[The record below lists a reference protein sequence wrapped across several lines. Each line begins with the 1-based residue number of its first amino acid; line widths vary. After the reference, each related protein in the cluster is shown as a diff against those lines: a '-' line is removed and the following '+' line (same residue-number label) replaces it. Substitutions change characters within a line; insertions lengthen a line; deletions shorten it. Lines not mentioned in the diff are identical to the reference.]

1 MCGLTACSMLF
12 TMPALAW
19 AADEPQNTNIDNGLI
34 AYYDFENVNEKKVPN
49 VQGEEKYAGTLSG
62 DNVSVEDGTLFGKSL
77 KFTEGTQGVMTIPQ
91 IMNTGEKSYSVS
103 MWFKYDTTTDRGG
116 KKTVLLQQNGAGR
129 TFLQFTSDN
138 KYATY
143 VNQTD
148 VFSDKTFDA
157 KQWQHVTI
165 TYDTDT
171 KKVTFY
177 VNGESDGEKAAGNA
191 ETNALTDLLIG
202 RHKNAGND
210 PLSMRGLVDEIR
222 VYDKVLTAEEAKA
235 VYESKAGAMLFPQL
249 QETLKE
255 AKALDESGSLGAE
268 VEEAKVLKEAITEA
282 EKLTSQSPLSEI
294 SEMIE
299 TLEEAMKNYRAEVGV
314 VLTVSPTKEERSID
328 RGTIGINHRYAFNG
342 YGSFDSTTMKMKD
355 EFTELY
361 KDAGFGSIRYPGG
374 TISNLF
380 RWKDTIGD
388 KEDRVNQIHGFYNNP
403 NQGGIAPNFGLTEV
417 ADFAYRD
424 DVQSEI
430 VYVYGF
436 GRGSA
441 QDAADL
447 VEYLNAPAGSNPN
460 DGVAWADIRKANGHE
475 EPYNVRY
482 FEIGNENNQGGDD
495 GTASQ
500 QYWMSKVEGGAEKAY
515 VEGGVASF
523 TKQYAVK
530 KDDWNKAASV
540 SDGTANQVR
549 YMRYANPNPM
559 TGKDGK
565 TLVENFE
572 AVQKGSVE
580 VWVGTDGEGNN
591 HKWEVV
597 ESLDNAGANDQKVT
611 IDYRDGSIHFGD
623 GTHGKIPAK
632 GQQIYVTYKVK
643 RDGFVAVSKAMKDMT
658 AEINEINAKS
668 GSAEKASCYVYSS
681 WETKGFIDK
690 MAAGNWNNY
699 YDGLTIHP
707 YCGDPGADQDKG
719 AFYDSAMRLAE
730 NVGIQKVKNYVNMLP
745 QGKVPVIS
753 EYGIFRSTS
762 PLLRSQTHAVYIAK
776 VLMEYVRLGS
786 PYIQKHC
793 LVDWYSSGADSLG
806 PTQQAVIQAVPQTG
820 ANQGTGEGNFRF
832 FSTPSAKVFE
842 LFSNSFAKGTKVVG
856 TEFEHVETL
865 ANGTKAYSAIASKGD
880 DGTLYVTVVNT
891 DRENDKK
898 LRVKVEGVDLTGKT
912 VEVQTLAGESFVD
925 ENSLAEPDKVTI
937 ENSTVTAEGTDLE
950 LTAKAHSVM
959 SITVKEKVDPPAPE
973 TYTVTAKANNT
984 DMGTVTIDPVKDKY
998 NAGEKVTA
1006 TATAK
1011 EGYEFVNW
1019 TVDGQEVSTKTT
1031 YELTVEKNTEL
1042 TANFKAKAPV
1052 EEKFTVTARV
1062 NDSKMGEA
1070 KIDPDKAE
1078 YVKGE
1083 KVKAIATAKEG
1094 YEFVNWTVDG
1104 EAVSTEA
1111 TYEFTVDKNVELTAN
1126 FKETEKPVE
1135 KFTVTA
1141 KVNDS
1146 KMGTVKLDPD
1156 KAEYAKG
1163 EKVTATATAKEGYEF
1178 VNWTVAGKAVSTEA
1192 TYEFT
1197 VDKNVEL
1204 TANFKETEKPVEK
1217 FTVTAKVN
1225 DSKMGTVKLDPDKAE
1240 YAKGEKVT
1248 ATATAKEGYEFVN
1261 WTVEGKAVS
1270 TETTYEFL
1278 VDKNVELTA
1287 NFKKTEK
1294 PVEKVTI
1301 TVKANDS
1308 KMGTVKLDPAKE
1320 SYENGEIVTAI
1331 ATAKEGYKF
1340 VNWTVAGKVVSD
1352 KAEYKFKVDRAA
1364 ELQANFVKV
1373 SEDPKPE
1380 NPKDEDKAVQTGDN
1394 GVSPI
1399 IPLAGLMLAAGA
1411 AVVALRKKED

>member
-49 VQGEEKYAGTLSG
+49 VKDQSKYEGELKGS
-62 DNVSVEDGTLFGKSL
+62 NVSIASDTIFGKSL
-77 KFTEGTQGVMTIPQ
+77 KFTEGTEGTMEIPQ
-91 IMNTGEKSYSVS
+91 IMNTSQNSYSIS
-103 MWFKYDTTTDRGG
+103 LWFKYDTNTNREG
-116 KKTVLLQQNGAGR
+116 KNTVLLQQSGQGR
-129 TFLQFTSDN
+129 TFLQFTKDN

-143 VNQTD
+143 VNATN
-148 VFSDKTFDA
+148 VYSDKTVDLS
-157 KQWQHVTI
+157 QWQHVMA
-165 TYDTDT
+165 TYNKDT
-171 KKVTFY
+171 KKIAFY
-177 VNGESDGEKAAGNA
+177 INGEKDSEKDAGNQVVN
-191 ETNALTDLLIG
+191 ELTNLLIG

-255 AKALDESGSLGAE
+255 AKELDALGSLDTEA
-268 VEEAKVLKEAITEA
+268 EEAKVLKEAIAEA
-282 EKLTSQSPLSEI
+282 EKLTAESQLSEI
-294 SEMIE
+294 SETIKE
-299 TLEEAMKNYRAEVGV
+299 LEEAMKNYRAAIGV
-314 VLTVSPTKEERSID
+314 VLTVSPTKEERSIEKS
-328 RGTIGINHRYAFNG
+328 TIGINHRYAFNG
-342 YGSFDSTTMKMKD
+342 YGSFDSTKMEMKE
-355 EFTELY
+355 EFTDLY
-361 KDAGFGSIRYPGG
+361 KEAGFGSIRYPGG

-380 RWKDTIGD
+380 RWKESIGP
-388 KEDRVNQIHGFYNNP
+388 KEERVNQIHGFYNNP
-403 NQGGIAPNFGLTEV
+403 GQGGIAPNFGLTEV

-424 DVQSEI
+424 DIQSEI

-447 VEYLNAPAGSNPN
+447 VEYLNAPAGSNPGG
-460 DGVAWADIRKANGHE
+460 GVAWADIRKENGHA

-482 FEIGNENNQGGDD
+482 FEIGNENNQPGTD
-495 GTASQ
+495 GTTSQ
-500 QYWMSKVEGGAEKAY
+500 QYWMIGTQDAEKAY

-690 MAAGNWNNY
+690 MAAGNWNDY

-973 TYTVTAKANNT
+973 TYTVTAK
-984 DMGTVTIDPVKDKY
+984 
-998 NAGEKVTA
+998 
-1006 TATAK
+1006 

-1052 EEKFTVTARV
+1052 E
-1062 NDSKMGEA
+1062 
-1070 KIDPDKAE
+1070 
-1078 YVKGE
+1078 
-1083 KVKAIATAKEG
+1083 
-1094 YEFVNWTVDG
+1094 
-1104 EAVSTEA
+1104 
-1111 TYEFTVDKNVELTAN
+1111 
-1126 FKETEKPVE
+1126 
-1135 KFTVTA
+1135 
-1141 KVNDS
+1141 
-1146 KMGTVKLDPD
+1146 
-1156 KAEYAKG
+1156 
-1163 EKVTATATAKEGYEF
+1163 
-1178 VNWTVAGKAVSTEA
+1178 
-1192 TYEFT
+1192 
-1197 VDKNVEL
+1197 
-1204 TANFKETEKPVEK
+1204 EK

>member
-1 MCGLTACSMLF
+1 
-12 TMPALAW
+12 MPALAW

-49 VQGEEKYAGTLSG
+49 VKDQSKYEGELKGS
-62 DNVSVEDGTLFGKSL
+62 NVSIASDTIFGKSL
-77 KFTEGTQGVMTIPQ
+77 KFTEGTEGTMEIPQ
-91 IMNTGEKSYSVS
+91 IMNTSQNSYSIS
-103 MWFKYDTTTDRGG
+103 LWFKYDTNTNREG
-116 KKTVLLQQNGAGR
+116 KNTVLLQQSGQGR
-129 TFLQFTSDN
+129 TFLQFTKDN

-143 VNQTD
+143 VNATN
-148 VFSDKTFDA
+148 VYSDKTVDLS
-157 KQWQHVTI
+157 QWQHVMA
-165 TYDTDT
+165 TYNKDT
-171 KKVTFY
+171 KKIAFY
-177 VNGESDGEKAAGNA
+177 INGEKDSEKDAGNQVVN
-191 ETNALTDLLIG
+191 ELTNLLIG

-388 KEDRVNQIHGFYNNP
+388 KEDRVNQIHGFYNNRG
-403 NQGGIAPNFGLTEV
+403 QGGIAPNFGLTEV

-447 VEYLNAPAGSNPN
+447 VEYLNAPAGSNPGG
-460 DGVAWADIRKANGHE
+460 GVAWADIRKANGHE

-530 KDDWNKAASV
+530 KDDWNKTASV

-591 HKWEVV
+591 HKWEIVD
-597 ESLDNAGANDQKVT
+597 SLENAGANDKKVT

-623 GTHGKIPAK
+623 GTHGKIPDK
-632 GQQIYVTYKVK
+632 GQQIYVTYKVD
-643 RDGFVAVSKAMKDMT
+643 RDGFVDVSKAMKDMT

-690 MAAGNWNNY
+690 MAAGNWNDY

-898 LRVKVEGVDLTGKT
+898 LRVKVDGVDLTGKT

-1052 EEKFTVTARV
+1052 E
-1062 NDSKMGEA
+1062 
-1070 KIDPDKAE
+1070 
-1078 YVKGE
+1078 
-1083 KVKAIATAKEG
+1083 
-1094 YEFVNWTVDG
+1094 
-1104 EAVSTEA
+1104 
-1111 TYEFTVDKNVELTAN
+1111 
-1126 FKETEKPVE
+1126 
-1135 KFTVTA
+1135 
-1141 KVNDS
+1141 
-1146 KMGTVKLDPD
+1146 
-1156 KAEYAKG
+1156 
-1163 EKVTATATAKEGYEF
+1163 
-1178 VNWTVAGKAVSTEA
+1178 
-1192 TYEFT
+1192 
-1197 VDKNVEL
+1197 
-1204 TANFKETEKPVEK
+1204 EK

>member
-447 VEYLNAPAGSNPN
+447 VEYLNAPAGSNPGG
-460 DGVAWADIRKANGHE
+460 GVAWADIRKENGHA

-482 FEIGNENNQGGDD
+482 FEIGNENNQPGTD
-495 GTASQ
+495 GTTSQ
-500 QYWMSKVEGGAEKAY
+500 QYWMIGTQDAEKAY

-898 LRVKVEGVDLTGKT
+898 LRVKVDGVDLTGKT

-973 TYTVTAKANNT
+973 TYTVTAK
-984 DMGTVTIDPVKDKY
+984 
-998 NAGEKVTA
+998 
-1006 TATAK
+1006 
-1011 EGYEFVNW
+1011 
-1019 TVDGQEVSTKTT
+1019 
-1031 YELTVEKNTEL
+1031 
-1042 TANFKAKAPV
+1042 
-1052 EEKFTVTARV
+1052 
-1062 NDSKMGEA
+1062 
-1070 KIDPDKAE
+1070 
-1078 YVKGE
+1078 
-1083 KVKAIATAKEG
+1083 
-1094 YEFVNWTVDG
+1094 
-1104 EAVSTEA
+1104 
-1111 TYEFTVDKNVELTAN
+1111 
-1126 FKETEKPVE
+1126 
-1135 KFTVTA
+1135 
-1141 KVNDS
+1141 
-1146 KMGTVKLDPD
+1146 
-1156 KAEYAKG
+1156 
-1163 EKVTATATAKEGYEF
+1163 
-1178 VNWTVAGKAVSTEA
+1178 
-1192 TYEFT
+1192 
-1197 VDKNVEL
+1197 
-1204 TANFKETEKPVEK
+1204 
-1217 FTVTAKVN
+1217 VN

-1270 TETTYEFL
+1270 TEATYEFL

>member
-1 MCGLTACSMLF
+1 VDKSKTCFF
-12 TMPALAW
+12 TGHRKIAQSKIEIVKAQLADNIEKMITEYGVNTFIDGGALGFDTI
-19 AADEPQNTNIDNGLI
+19 AAETVI
-34 AYYDFENVNEKKVPN
+34 EMR
-49 VQGEEKYAGTLSG
+49 EKYQNIKL
-62 DNVSVEDGTLFGKSL
+62 
-77 KFTEGTQGVMTIPQ
+77 VMYLPCYGQ
-91 IMNTGEKSYSVS
+91 SK
-103 MWFKYDTTTDRGG
+103 MWKESEQFRYRM
-116 KKTVLLQQNGAGR
+116 VL
-129 TFLQFTSDN
+129 
-138 KYATY
+138 
-143 VNQTD
+143 
-148 VFSDKTFDA
+148 
-157 KQWQHVTI
+157 
-165 TYDTDT
+165 
-171 KKVTFY
+171 
-177 VNGESDGEKAAGNA
+177 
-191 ETNALTDLLIG
+191 
-202 RHKNAGND
+202 
-210 PLSMRGLVDEIR
+210 
-222 VYDKVLTAEEAKA
+222 
-235 VYESKAGAMLFPQL
+235 SKAD
-249 QETLKE
+249 KIIY
-255 AKALDESGSLGAE
+255 
-268 VEEAKVLKEAITEA
+268 ITESVYTDDCM
-282 EKLTSQSPLSEI
+282 KLRNLK
-294 SEMIE
+294 MI
-299 TLEEAMKNYRAEVGV
+299 KD
-314 VLTVSPTKEERSID
+314 SSFCI
-328 RGTIGINHRYAFNG
+328 AFCL
-342 YGSFDSTTMKMKD
+342 M
-355 EFTELY
+355 
-361 KDAGFGSIRYPGG
+361 
-374 TISNLF
+374 
-380 RWKDTIGD
+380 
-388 KEDRVNQIHGFYNNP
+388 Q
-403 NQGGIAPNFGLTEV
+403 
-417 ADFAYRD
+417 
-424 DVQSEI
+424 
-430 VYVYGF
+430 
-436 GRGSA
+436 
-441 QDAADL
+441 
-447 VEYLNAPAGSNPN
+447 
-460 DGVAWADIRKANGHE
+460 
-475 EPYNVRY
+475 
-482 FEIGNENNQGGDD
+482 
-495 GTASQ
+495 
-500 QYWMSKVEGGAEKAY
+500 
-515 VEGGVASF
+515 
-523 TKQYAVK
+523 
-530 KDDWNKAASV
+530 
-540 SDGTANQVR
+540 
-549 YMRYANPNPM
+549 
-559 TGKDGK
+559 
-565 TLVENFE
+565 
-572 AVQKGSVE
+572 
-580 VWVGTDGEGNN
+580 
-591 HKWEVV
+591 
-597 ESLDNAGANDQKVT
+597 
-611 IDYRDGSIHFGD
+611 
-623 GTHGKIPAK
+623 
-632 GQQIYVTYKVK
+632 
-643 RDGFVAVSKAMKDMT
+643 
-658 AEINEINAKS
+658 KS
-668 GSAEKASCYVYSS
+668 G
-681 WETKGFIDK
+681 TGFTLR
-690 MAAGNWNNY
+690 N
-699 YDGLTIHP
+699 
-707 YCGDPGADQDKG
+707 
-719 AFYDSAMRLAE
+719 AE

-898 LRVKVEGVDLTGKT
+898 LRVKVDGVDLTGKT

-1006 TATAK
+1006 T
-1011 EGYEFVNW
+1011 
-1019 TVDGQEVSTKTT
+1019 
-1031 YELTVEKNTEL
+1031 
-1042 TANFKAKAPV
+1042 
-1052 EEKFTVTARV
+1052 
-1062 NDSKMGEA
+1062 
-1070 KIDPDKAE
+1070 
-1078 YVKGE
+1078 
-1083 KVKAIATAKEG
+1083 ATAKEG

-1204 TANFKETEKPVEK
+1204 TANFKE
-1217 FTVTAKVN
+1217 
-1225 DSKMGTVKLDPDKAE
+1225 
-1240 YAKGEKVT
+1240 
-1248 ATATAKEGYEFVN
+1248 
-1261 WTVEGKAVS
+1261 
-1270 TETTYEFL
+1270 
-1278 VDKNVELTA
+1278 
-1287 NFKKTEK
+1287 TEK

>member
-447 VEYLNAPAGSNPN
+447 VEYLNAPAGSNPGG
-460 DGVAWADIRKANGHE
+460 GVAWADIRKENGHA

-482 FEIGNENNQGGDD
+482 FEIGNENNQPGTD
-495 GTASQ
+495 GTTSQ
-500 QYWMSKVEGGAEKAY
+500 QYWMIGTQDAEKAY

-891 DRENDKK
+891 DRENNKK
-898 LRVKVEGVDLTGKT
+898 LRVKVDGVDLTGKT

-1019 TVDGQEVSTKTT
+1019 TVDG
-1031 YELTVEKNTEL
+1031 
-1042 TANFKAKAPV
+1042 
-1052 EEKFTVTARV
+1052 
-1062 NDSKMGEA
+1062 
-1070 KIDPDKAE
+1070 
-1078 YVKGE
+1078 
-1083 KVKAIATAKEG
+1083 
-1094 YEFVNWTVDG
+1094 

-1111 TYEFTVDKNVELTAN
+1111 TYEFT
-1126 FKETEKPVE
+1126 
-1135 KFTVTA
+1135 
-1141 KVNDS
+1141 
-1146 KMGTVKLDPD
+1146 
-1156 KAEYAKG
+1156 
-1163 EKVTATATAKEGYEF
+1163 
-1178 VNWTVAGKAVSTEA
+1178 
-1192 TYEFT
+1192 
-1197 VDKNVEL
+1197 
-1204 TANFKETEKPVEK
+1204 
-1217 FTVTAKVN
+1217 
-1225 DSKMGTVKLDPDKAE
+1225 
-1240 YAKGEKVT
+1240 
-1248 ATATAKEGYEFVN
+1248 
-1261 WTVEGKAVS
+1261 
-1270 TETTYEFL
+1270 

>member
-1 MCGLTACSMLF
+1 LCGLTACSMLF

-49 VQGEEKYAGTLSG
+49 VKDQSKYEGELKGS
-62 DNVSVEDGTLFGKSL
+62 NVSIASDTIFGKSL
-77 KFTEGTQGVMTIPQ
+77 KFTEGTEGTMEIPQ
-91 IMNTGEKSYSVS
+91 IMNTSQNSYSIS
-103 MWFKYDTTTDRGG
+103 LWFKYDTNTNREG
-116 KKTVLLQQNGAGR
+116 KNTVLLQQSGQGR
-129 TFLQFTSDN
+129 TFLQFTKDN

-143 VNQTD
+143 VNATN
-148 VFSDKTFDA
+148 VYSDKTVDLS
-157 KQWQHVTI
+157 QWQHVMA
-165 TYDTDT
+165 TYNKDT
-171 KKVTFY
+171 KKIAFY
-177 VNGESDGEKAAGNA
+177 INGEKDSEKDAGNQVVN
-191 ETNALTDLLIG
+191 ELTNLLIG

-255 AKALDESGSLGAE
+255 AKELDASGSLDTEA
-268 VEEAKVLKEAITEA
+268 EEAKVLKEAIAEA
-282 EKLTSQSPLSEI
+282 EKLTAESQLSEI
-294 SEMIE
+294 SETIKE
-299 TLEEAMKNYRAEVGV
+299 LEEAMKNYRAAIGV
-314 VLTVSPTKEERSID
+314 VLTVSPEEEERSMD

-342 YGSFDSTTMKMKD
+342 YGSFDSTTMEMKE
-355 EFTELY
+355 EFTDLY
-361 KDAGFGSIRYPGG
+361 KEAGFGSIRYPGG

-380 RWKDTIGD
+380 RWKESIGP
-388 KEDRVNQIHGFYNNP
+388 KEERVNQIHGFYNNP
-403 NQGGIAPNFGLTEV
+403 KQGGIAPNFGLTEV

-447 VEYLNAPAGSNPN
+447 VEYLNAPAGSNPGG
-460 DGVAWADIRKANGHE
+460 GVAWADIREENGHA

-500 QYWMSKVEGGAEKAY
+500 QYWMSKVNNDPEKAY

-523 TKQYAVK
+523 SKQYAVK
-530 KDDWNKAASV
+530 KDDWNKAACV

-559 TGKDGK
+559 TGEDGK
-565 TLVENFE
+565 TLVEDFE

-591 HKWEVV
+591 HKWEIVD
-597 ESLDNAGANDQKVT
+597 SLENAGANDKKVT

-623 GTHGKIPAK
+623 GTHGKIPDK
-632 GQQIYVTYKVK
+632 GQQIYVTYKVD
-643 RDGFVAVSKAMKDMT
+643 RDGFVDVSKAMKDMT

-690 MAAGNWNNY
+690 MAAGNWNDY

-842 LFSNSFAKGTKVVG
+842 LISNSFAKGTKVVG

-865 ANGTKAYSAIASKGD
+865 ANGTKAYSAIASKD
-880 DGTLYVTVVNT
+880 ADGTLYVTVVNT

-898 LRVKVEGVDLTGKT
+898 LRVKVDGVDLTGKT

-1019 TVDGQEVSTKTT
+1019 TVDGQEVSIKTT

-1070 KIDPDKAE
+1070 KLDPDKAE

-1111 TYEFTVDKNVELTAN
+1111 THEFTVDKSVELTAN

-1178 VNWTVAGKAVSTEA
+1178 VNWTVA
-1192 TYEFT
+1192 
-1197 VDKNVEL
+1197 
-1204 TANFKETEKPVEK
+1204 
-1217 FTVTAKVN
+1217 
-1225 DSKMGTVKLDPDKAE
+1225 
-1240 YAKGEKVT
+1240 
-1248 ATATAKEGYEFVN
+1248 
-1261 WTVEGKAVS
+1261 GKAVS

>member
-49 VQGEEKYAGTLSG
+49 VKDQSKYEGELKGS
-62 DNVSVEDGTLFGKSL
+62 NVSIASDTIFGKSL
-77 KFTEGTQGVMTIPQ
+77 KFTEGTEGTMEIPQ
-91 IMNTGEKSYSVS
+91 IMNTSQNSYSIS
-103 MWFKYDTTTDRGG
+103 LWFKYDTNTNREG
-116 KKTVLLQQNGAGR
+116 KNTVLLQQSGQGR
-129 TFLQFTSDN
+129 TFLQFTKDN

-143 VNQTD
+143 VNATN
-148 VFSDKTFDA
+148 VYSDKTVDLS
-157 KQWQHVTI
+157 QWQHVMA
-165 TYDTDT
+165 TYNKDT
-171 KKVTFY
+171 KKIAFY
-177 VNGESDGEKAAGNA
+177 INGEKDSEKDAGNQVVN
-191 ETNALTDLLIG
+191 ELTNLLIG

-255 AKALDESGSLGAE
+255 AKELDASGSLDTEA
-268 VEEAKVLKEAITEA
+268 EEAKVLKEAIAEA
-282 EKLTSQSPLSEI
+282 EKLTAESQLSEI
-294 SEMIE
+294 SETIKE
-299 TLEEAMKNYRAEVGV
+299 LEEAMKNYRAAIGV
-314 VLTVSPTKEERSID
+314 VLTVSPTKEERSIEKS
-328 RGTIGINHRYAFNG
+328 TIGINHRYAFNG
-342 YGSFDSTTMKMKD
+342 YGSFDSTKMEMKE
-355 EFTELY
+355 EFTDLY
-361 KDAGFGSIRYPGG
+361 KEAGFGSIRYPGG

-447 VEYLNAPAGSNPN
+447 VEYLNAPAGSNPGG
-460 DGVAWADIRKANGHE
+460 GVAWADIRKENGHA

-482 FEIGNENNQGGDD
+482 FEIGNENNQPGTD
-495 GTASQ
+495 GTTSQ
-500 QYWMSKVEGGAEKAY
+500 QYWMIGTQDAEKAY

-690 MAAGNWNNY
+690 MAAGNWNDY

-912 VEVQTLAGESFVD
+912 VEVQTLAGESF
-925 ENSLAEPDKVTI
+925 
-937 ENSTVTAEGTDLE
+937 E

-973 TYTVTAKANNT
+973 TYTVTAKANNN

-1052 EEKFTVTARV
+1052 E
-1062 NDSKMGEA
+1062 
-1070 KIDPDKAE
+1070 
-1078 YVKGE
+1078 
-1083 KVKAIATAKEG
+1083 
-1094 YEFVNWTVDG
+1094 
-1104 EAVSTEA
+1104 
-1111 TYEFTVDKNVELTAN
+1111 
-1126 FKETEKPVE
+1126 
-1135 KFTVTA
+1135 
-1141 KVNDS
+1141 
-1146 KMGTVKLDPD
+1146 
-1156 KAEYAKG
+1156 
-1163 EKVTATATAKEGYEF
+1163 
-1178 VNWTVAGKAVSTEA
+1178 
-1192 TYEFT
+1192 
-1197 VDKNVEL
+1197 
-1204 TANFKETEKPVEK
+1204 EK

>member
-34 AYYDFENVNEKKVPN
+34 AYYDFENVQEKKVPN

-62 DNVSVEDGTLFGKSL
+62 DNVSIEEQTIFGKSL
-77 KFTEGTQGVMTIPQ
+77 KFTAGEQGMMEIPQ
-91 IMNTGEKSYSVS
+91 IMNTAQKSYSIS
-103 MWFKYDTTTDRGG
+103 LWFKYDTTTNREG
-116 KKTVLLQQNGAGR
+116 KNTVLLQQSGQGR
-129 TFLQFTSDN
+129 TFLQFTKDN
-138 KYATY
+138 KYATF
-143 VNQTD
+143 VNGTNVYSNKAVD
-148 VFSDKTFDA
+148 LS
-157 KQWQHVTI
+157 QWQHVMA
-165 TYDTDT
+165 TYNKDT
-171 KKVTFY
+171 KKISFY
-177 VNGESDGEKAAGNA
+177 VNGEKDSEQDAGTQVVN
-191 ETNALTDLLIG
+191 ELTNLLIG

-222 VYDKVLTAEEAKA
+222 VYDKVLTAEESKA

-249 QETLKE
+249 QETIKE

-268 VEEAKVLKEAITEA
+268 VEATKVLKEAITEA

-314 VLTVSPTKEERSID
+314 VLTVSPENEERTLEKS
-328 RGTIGINHRYAFNG
+328 TIGINHRYAFNG
-342 YGSFDSTTMKMKD
+342 YGSFDSTKMEMKE

-361 KDAGFGSIRYPGG
+361 KEAGFGSIRYPGG

-380 RWKDTIGD
+380 RWKESIGP
-388 KEDRVNQIHGFYNNP
+388 KEQRVKQIHGFYNNQG
-403 NQGGIAPNFGLTEV
+403 QGGIAPNFGLTEV

-447 VEYLNAPAGSNPN
+447 VEYLNAPAGSNPGG
-460 DGVAWADIRKANGHE
+460 GVAWADIRKENGHA

-482 FEIGNENNQGGDD
+482 FEIGNENNQGGGD
-495 GTASQ
+495 GTTSQ
-500 QYWMSKVEGGAEKAY
+500 QYWMAKVDNNPEKAY

-530 KDDWNKAASV
+530 KDDWNKVASV

-580 VWVGTDGEGNN
+580 VWVGTDGPGNN
-591 HKWEVV
+591 EQWTIVD
-597 ESLDNAGANDQKVT
+597 SLKDAGANDKKVT

-690 MAAGNWNNY
+690 MAAGNWNDY

-806 PTQQAVIQAVPQTG
+806 PTQQAVIQAVPQAG
-820 ANQGTGEGNFRF
+820 ANQGTGEGDFRF

-912 VEVQTLAGESFVD
+912 VEIQTLAGENFAD
-925 ENSLAEPDKVTI
+925 ENSLAEPDKVKI
-937 ENSTVTAEGTDLE
+937 ENSTVTAEGAELE

-959 SITVKEKVDPPAPE
+959 SITVKDKEEPPVPE
-973 TYTVTAKANNT
+973 TFTVTAKANNT
-984 DMGTVTIDPVKDKY
+984 DMGTVTIDPVKENY
-998 NAGEKVTA
+998 NAGDKVTV

-1019 TVDGQEVSTKTT
+1019 TV
-1031 YELTVEKNTEL
+1031 
-1042 TANFKAKAPV
+1042 A
-1052 EEKFTVTARV
+1052 
-1062 NDSKMGEA
+1062 GE
-1070 KIDPDKAE
+1070 
-1078 YVKGE
+1078 
-1083 KVKAIATAKEG
+1083 T
-1094 YEFVNWTVDG
+1094 
-1104 EAVSTEA
+1104 VSTEA
-1111 TYEFTVDKNVELTAN
+1111 TYEFTVDKSVELTAN

-1156 KAEYAKG
+1156 KAEYAK
-1163 EKVTATATAKEGYEF
+1163 E
-1178 VNWTVAGKAVSTEA
+1178 
-1192 TYEFT
+1192 
-1197 VDKNVEL
+1197 
-1204 TANFKETEKPVEK
+1204 
-1217 FTVTAKVN
+1217 
-1225 DSKMGTVKLDPDKAE
+1225 
-1240 YAKGEKVT
+1240 EKVT

-1270 TETTYEFL
+1270 TEATYEFL

-1287 NFKKTEK
+1287 NFKKAEK

-1301 TVKANDS
+1301 TVKANDD
-1308 KMGTVKLDPAKE
+1308 KMGTIKLDPAKE
-1320 SYENGEIVTAI
+1320 SYEDGEIVTAI

-1352 KAEYKFKVDRAA
+1352 KAEYKFKVDRAV
-1364 ELQANFVKV
+1364 ELQANFVKD
-1373 SEDPKPE
+1373 SEDPKPEKPE

>member
-49 VQGEEKYAGTLSG
+49 VKDQSKYEGELKGS
-62 DNVSVEDGTLFGKSL
+62 NVSIASDTIFGKSL
-77 KFTEGTQGVMTIPQ
+77 KFTEGTEGTMEIPQ
-91 IMNTGEKSYSVS
+91 IMNTSQNSYSIS
-103 MWFKYDTTTDRGG
+103 LWFKYDTNTNREG
-116 KKTVLLQQNGAGR
+116 KNTVLLQQSGQGR
-129 TFLQFTSDN
+129 TFLQFTKDN

-143 VNQTD
+143 VNATN
-148 VFSDKTFDA
+148 VYSDKTVDLS
-157 KQWQHVTI
+157 QWQHVMA
-165 TYDTDT
+165 TYNKDT
-171 KKVTFY
+171 KKIAFY
-177 VNGESDGEKAAGNA
+177 INGEKDSEKDAGNQVVN
-191 ETNALTDLLIG
+191 ELTNLLIG

-255 AKALDESGSLGAE
+255 AKELDASGSLDTEA
-268 VEEAKVLKEAITEA
+268 EEAKVLKEAIAEA
-282 EKLTSQSPLSEI
+282 EKLTAESQLSEI
-294 SEMIE
+294 SETIKE
-299 TLEEAMKNYRAEVGV
+299 LEEAMKNYRAAIGV
-314 VLTVSPTKEERSID
+314 VLTVSPEEEERSMD

-342 YGSFDSTTMKMKD
+342 YGSFDSTTMEMKE
-355 EFTELY
+355 EFTDLY
-361 KDAGFGSIRYPGG
+361 KEAGFGSIRYPGG

-380 RWKDTIGD
+380 RWKESIGP
-388 KEDRVNQIHGFYNNP
+388 KEERVNQIHGFYNNP
-403 NQGGIAPNFGLTEV
+403 KQGGIAPNFGLTEV

-447 VEYLNAPAGSNPN
+447 VEYLNAPAGSNPGG
-460 DGVAWADIRKANGHE
+460 GVAWADIREENGHA

-500 QYWMSKVEGGAEKAY
+500 QYWMSKVNNDPEKAY

-523 TKQYAVK
+523 SKQYAVK
-530 KDDWNKAASV
+530 KDDWNKAACV

-559 TGKDGK
+559 TGEDGK
-565 TLVENFE
+565 TLVEDFE

-591 HKWEVV
+591 HKWEIVD
-597 ESLDNAGANDQKVT
+597 SLENAGANDKKVT

-623 GTHGKIPAK
+623 GTHGKIPDK
-632 GQQIYVTYKVK
+632 GQQIYVTYKVD
-643 RDGFVAVSKAMKDMT
+643 RDGFVDVSKAMKDMT

-690 MAAGNWNNY
+690 MAAGNWNDY

-842 LFSNSFAKGTKVVG
+842 LISNSFAKGTKVVG

-865 ANGTKAYSAIASKGD
+865 ANGTKAYSAIASKD
-880 DGTLYVTVVNT
+880 ADGTLYVTVVNT

-898 LRVKVEGVDLTGKT
+898 LRVKVDGVDLTGKT

-1019 TVDGQEVSTKTT
+1019 TVDGQEVSIKTT

-1070 KIDPDKAE
+1070 KLDPDKAE

-1111 TYEFTVDKNVELTAN
+1111 THEFTVDKSVELTAN

-1178 VNWTVAGKAVSTEA
+1178 VNWTVAGKAVSTET
-1192 TYEFT
+1192 TYEFL

-1204 TANFKETEKPVEK
+1204 TANFKKTEKPVEK

-1261 WTVEGKAVS
+1261 WTVAGKAVS

>member
-255 AKALDESGSLGAE
+255 AKELDASGSLDTEA
-268 VEEAKVLKEAITEA
+268 EEAKVLKEAIAEA
-282 EKLTSQSPLSEI
+282 EKLTAESQLSEI
-294 SEMIE
+294 SETIKE
-299 TLEEAMKNYRAEVGV
+299 LEEAMKNYRAAIGV
-314 VLTVSPTKEERSID
+314 VLTVSPEEEERSMD

-342 YGSFDSTTMKMKD
+342 YGSFDSTTMEMKE
-355 EFTELY
+355 EFTDLY
-361 KDAGFGSIRYPGG
+361 KEAGFGSIRYPGG

-380 RWKDTIGD
+380 RWKESIGP
-388 KEDRVNQIHGFYNNP
+388 KEERVNQIHGFYNNP
-403 NQGGIAPNFGLTEV
+403 KQGGIAPNFGLTEV

-447 VEYLNAPAGSNPN
+447 VEYLNAPAGSNPGG
-460 DGVAWADIRKANGHE
+460 GVAWADIRKANGHE

-530 KDDWNKAASV
+530 KDDWNKTASV

-565 TLVENFE
+565 TLVGNFE

-591 HKWEVV
+591 HKWEIVD
-597 ESLDNAGANDQKVT
+597 SLENAGANDKKVT

-690 MAAGNWNNY
+690 MAAGNWNDY

-786 PYIQKHC
+786 PYIQQNC

-898 LRVKVEGVDLTGKT
+898 LRVKVDGVDLTGKT

>member
-1 MCGLTACSMLF
+1 M
-12 TMPALAW
+12 
-19 AADEPQNTNIDNGLI
+19 
-34 AYYDFENVNEKKVPN
+34 
-49 VQGEEKYAGTLSG
+49 
-62 DNVSVEDGTLFGKSL
+62 
-77 KFTEGTQGVMTIPQ
+77 
-91 IMNTGEKSYSVS
+91 
-103 MWFKYDTTTDRGG
+103 
-116 KKTVLLQQNGAGR
+116 
-129 TFLQFTSDN
+129 
-138 KYATY
+138 
-143 VNQTD
+143 
-148 VFSDKTFDA
+148 
-157 KQWQHVTI
+157 
-165 TYDTDT
+165 
-171 KKVTFY
+171 
-177 VNGESDGEKAAGNA
+177 
-191 ETNALTDLLIG
+191 
-202 RHKNAGND
+202 
-210 PLSMRGLVDEIR
+210 
-222 VYDKVLTAEEAKA
+222 
-235 VYESKAGAMLFPQL
+235 
-249 QETLKE
+249 
-255 AKALDESGSLGAE
+255 
-268 VEEAKVLKEAITEA
+268 
-282 EKLTSQSPLSEI
+282 
-294 SEMIE
+294 
-299 TLEEAMKNYRAEVGV
+299 
-314 VLTVSPTKEERSID
+314 
-328 RGTIGINHRYAFNG
+328 
-342 YGSFDSTTMKMKD
+342 
-355 EFTELY
+355 
-361 KDAGFGSIRYPGG
+361 
-374 TISNLF
+374 
-380 RWKDTIGD
+380 
-388 KEDRVNQIHGFYNNP
+388 
-403 NQGGIAPNFGLTEV
+403 TEV

-424 DVQSEI
+424 DIQSEI

-447 VEYLNAPAGSNPN
+447 VEYLNAPAGSNPGG
-460 DGVAWADIRKANGHE
+460 GVAWADIRKENGHA

-482 FEIGNENNQGGDD
+482 FEIGNENNQPGTD
-495 GTASQ
+495 GTTSQ
-500 QYWMSKVEGGAEKAY
+500 QYWMIGTQDAEKAY

-690 MAAGNWNNY
+690 MAAGNWNDY

-753 EYGIFRSTS
+753 E
-762 PLLRSQTHAVYIAK
+762 THAVYIAK

-973 TYTVTAKANNT
+973 TYTVTAKANNN

-1019 TVDGQEVSTKTT
+1019 TVDGE
-1031 YELTVEKNTEL
+1031 
-1042 TANFKAKAPV
+1042 
-1052 EEKFTVTARV
+1052 
-1062 NDSKMGEA
+1062 
-1070 KIDPDKAE
+1070 
-1078 YVKGE
+1078 
-1083 KVKAIATAKEG
+1083 
-1094 YEFVNWTVDG
+1094 
-1104 EAVSTEA
+1104 
-1111 TYEFTVDKNVELTAN
+1111 
-1126 FKETEKPVE
+1126 
-1135 KFTVTA
+1135 
-1141 KVNDS
+1141 
-1146 KMGTVKLDPD
+1146 
-1156 KAEYAKG
+1156 
-1163 EKVTATATAKEGYEF
+1163 
-1178 VNWTVAGKAVSTEA
+1178 AVSTEA

>member
-1 MCGLTACSMLF
+1 
-12 TMPALAW
+12 MPALAW

-447 VEYLNAPAGSNPN
+447 VEYLNAPAGSNPGG
-460 DGVAWADIRKANGHE
+460 GVAWADIRKENGHA

-482 FEIGNENNQGGDD
+482 FEIGNENNQPGTD
-495 GTASQ
+495 GTTSQ
-500 QYWMSKVEGGAEKAY
+500 QYWMIGTQDAEKAY

-898 LRVKVEGVDLTGKT
+898 LRVKVDGVDLTGKT

-1019 TVDGQEVSTKTT
+1019 TVAGQEVSTKT
-1031 YELTVEKNTEL
+1031 
-1042 TANFKAKAPV
+1042 
-1052 EEKFTVTARV
+1052 
-1062 NDSKMGEA
+1062 
-1070 KIDPDKAE
+1070 
-1078 YVKGE
+1078 
-1083 KVKAIATAKEG
+1083 
-1094 YEFVNWTVDG
+1094 
-1104 EAVSTEA
+1104 
-1111 TYEFTVDKNVELTAN
+1111 
-1126 FKETEKPVE
+1126 
-1135 KFTVTA
+1135 
-1141 KVNDS
+1141 
-1146 KMGTVKLDPD
+1146 
-1156 KAEYAKG
+1156 
-1163 EKVTATATAKEGYEF
+1163 
-1178 VNWTVAGKAVSTEA
+1178 

>member
-1 MCGLTACSMLF
+1 M
-12 TMPALAW
+12 
-19 AADEPQNTNIDNGLI
+19 
-34 AYYDFENVNEKKVPN
+34 
-49 VQGEEKYAGTLSG
+49 
-62 DNVSVEDGTLFGKSL
+62 
-77 KFTEGTQGVMTIPQ
+77 
-91 IMNTGEKSYSVS
+91 
-103 MWFKYDTTTDRGG
+103 
-116 KKTVLLQQNGAGR
+116 
-129 TFLQFTSDN
+129 
-138 KYATY
+138 
-143 VNQTD
+143 
-148 VFSDKTFDA
+148 
-157 KQWQHVTI
+157 
-165 TYDTDT
+165 
-171 KKVTFY
+171 
-177 VNGESDGEKAAGNA
+177 
-191 ETNALTDLLIG
+191 
-202 RHKNAGND
+202 
-210 PLSMRGLVDEIR
+210 
-222 VYDKVLTAEEAKA
+222 
-235 VYESKAGAMLFPQL
+235 
-249 QETLKE
+249 
-255 AKALDESGSLGAE
+255 
-268 VEEAKVLKEAITEA
+268 
-282 EKLTSQSPLSEI
+282 
-294 SEMIE
+294 
-299 TLEEAMKNYRAEVGV
+299 
-314 VLTVSPTKEERSID
+314 
-328 RGTIGINHRYAFNG
+328 
-342 YGSFDSTTMKMKD
+342 
-355 EFTELY
+355 
-361 KDAGFGSIRYPGG
+361 
-374 TISNLF
+374 
-380 RWKDTIGD
+380 
-388 KEDRVNQIHGFYNNP
+388 
-403 NQGGIAPNFGLTEV
+403 
-417 ADFAYRD
+417 
-424 DVQSEI
+424 
-430 VYVYGF
+430 
-436 GRGSA
+436 
-441 QDAADL
+441 
-447 VEYLNAPAGSNPN
+447 
-460 DGVAWADIRKANGHE
+460 
-475 EPYNVRY
+475 
-482 FEIGNENNQGGDD
+482 
-495 GTASQ
+495 
-500 QYWMSKVEGGAEKAY
+500 
-515 VEGGVASF
+515 
-523 TKQYAVK
+523 
-530 KDDWNKAASV
+530 
-540 SDGTANQVR
+540 
-549 YMRYANPNPM
+549 
-559 TGKDGK
+559 
-565 TLVENFE
+565 
-572 AVQKGSVE
+572 
-580 VWVGTDGEGNN
+580 
-591 HKWEVV
+591 
-597 ESLDNAGANDQKVT
+597 
-611 IDYRDGSIHFGD
+611 
-623 GTHGKIPAK
+623 
-632 GQQIYVTYKVK
+632 
-643 RDGFVAVSKAMKDMT
+643 
-658 AEINEINAKS
+658 
-668 GSAEKASCYVYSS
+668 
-681 WETKGFIDK
+681 
-690 MAAGNWNNY
+690 
-699 YDGLTIHP
+699 
-707 YCGDPGADQDKG
+707 
-719 AFYDSAMRLAE
+719 
-730 NVGIQKVKNYVNMLP
+730 
-745 QGKVPVIS
+745 
-753 EYGIFRSTS
+753 
-762 PLLRSQTHAVYIAK
+762 
-776 VLMEYVRLGS
+776 
-786 PYIQKHC
+786 
-793 LVDWYSSGADSLG
+793 
-806 PTQQAVIQAVPQTG
+806 
-820 ANQGTGEGNFRF
+820 
-832 FSTPSAKVFE
+832 FE

-898 LRVKVEGVDLTGKT
+898 LRVKVDGVDLTGKT

-1178 VNWTVAGKAVSTEA
+1178 VNWTV
-1192 TYEFT
+1192 
-1197 VDKNVEL
+1197 
-1204 TANFKETEKPVEK
+1204 
-1217 FTVTAKVN
+1217 
-1225 DSKMGTVKLDPDKAE
+1225 
-1240 YAKGEKVT
+1240 
-1248 ATATAKEGYEFVN
+1248 
-1261 WTVEGKAVS
+1261 EGKAVS

>member
-1 MCGLTACSMLF
+1 M
-12 TMPALAW
+12 
-19 AADEPQNTNIDNGLI
+19 
-34 AYYDFENVNEKKVPN
+34 
-49 VQGEEKYAGTLSG
+49 
-62 DNVSVEDGTLFGKSL
+62 
-77 KFTEGTQGVMTIPQ
+77 
-91 IMNTGEKSYSVS
+91 
-103 MWFKYDTTTDRGG
+103 
-116 KKTVLLQQNGAGR
+116 
-129 TFLQFTSDN
+129 
-138 KYATY
+138 
-143 VNQTD
+143 
-148 VFSDKTFDA
+148 
-157 KQWQHVTI
+157 
-165 TYDTDT
+165 
-171 KKVTFY
+171 
-177 VNGESDGEKAAGNA
+177 
-191 ETNALTDLLIG
+191 
-202 RHKNAGND
+202 
-210 PLSMRGLVDEIR
+210 
-222 VYDKVLTAEEAKA
+222 
-235 VYESKAGAMLFPQL
+235 
-249 QETLKE
+249 
-255 AKALDESGSLGAE
+255 
-268 VEEAKVLKEAITEA
+268 
-282 EKLTSQSPLSEI
+282 
-294 SEMIE
+294 
-299 TLEEAMKNYRAEVGV
+299 
-314 VLTVSPTKEERSID
+314 
-328 RGTIGINHRYAFNG
+328 
-342 YGSFDSTTMKMKD
+342 
-355 EFTELY
+355 
-361 KDAGFGSIRYPGG
+361 
-374 TISNLF
+374 
-380 RWKDTIGD
+380 
-388 KEDRVNQIHGFYNNP
+388 
-403 NQGGIAPNFGLTEV
+403 TEV

-447 VEYLNAPAGSNPN
+447 VEYLNAPAGSNPGG
-460 DGVAWADIRKANGHE
+460 GVAWADIRKENGHA

-482 FEIGNENNQGGDD
+482 FEIGNENNQPGTD
-495 GTASQ
+495 GTTSQ
-500 QYWMSKVEGGAEKAY
+500 QYWMIGTQDAEKAY

-690 MAAGNWNNY
+690 MAAGNWNDY

-898 LRVKVEGVDLTGKT
+898 LRVKVDGVDLTGKT

>member
-1 MCGLTACSMLF
+1 
-12 TMPALAW
+12 
-19 AADEPQNTNIDNGLI
+19 
-34 AYYDFENVNEKKVPN
+34 
-49 VQGEEKYAGTLSG
+49 
-62 DNVSVEDGTLFGKSL
+62 
-77 KFTEGTQGVMTIPQ
+77 
-91 IMNTGEKSYSVS
+91 
-103 MWFKYDTTTDRGG
+103 
-116 KKTVLLQQNGAGR
+116 
-129 TFLQFTSDN
+129 
-138 KYATY
+138 
-143 VNQTD
+143 
-148 VFSDKTFDA
+148 
-157 KQWQHVTI
+157 
-165 TYDTDT
+165 
-171 KKVTFY
+171 
-177 VNGESDGEKAAGNA
+177 
-191 ETNALTDLLIG
+191 
-202 RHKNAGND
+202 
-210 PLSMRGLVDEIR
+210 
-222 VYDKVLTAEEAKA
+222 
-235 VYESKAGAMLFPQL
+235 
-249 QETLKE
+249 
-255 AKALDESGSLGAE
+255 
-268 VEEAKVLKEAITEA
+268 
-282 EKLTSQSPLSEI
+282 
-294 SEMIE
+294 
-299 TLEEAMKNYRAEVGV
+299 
-314 VLTVSPTKEERSID
+314 
-328 RGTIGINHRYAFNG
+328 
-342 YGSFDSTTMKMKD
+342 
-355 EFTELY
+355 
-361 KDAGFGSIRYPGG
+361 
-374 TISNLF
+374 
-380 RWKDTIGD
+380 
-388 KEDRVNQIHGFYNNP
+388 
-403 NQGGIAPNFGLTEV
+403 
-417 ADFAYRD
+417 
-424 DVQSEI
+424 
-430 VYVYGF
+430 
-436 GRGSA
+436 
-441 QDAADL
+441 
-447 VEYLNAPAGSNPN
+447 
-460 DGVAWADIRKANGHE
+460 
-475 EPYNVRY
+475 
-482 FEIGNENNQGGDD
+482 
-495 GTASQ
+495 
-500 QYWMSKVEGGAEKAY
+500 
-515 VEGGVASF
+515 
-523 TKQYAVK
+523 
-530 KDDWNKAASV
+530 
-540 SDGTANQVR
+540 
-549 YMRYANPNPM
+549 
-559 TGKDGK
+559 
-565 TLVENFE
+565 
-572 AVQKGSVE
+572 
-580 VWVGTDGEGNN
+580 
-591 HKWEVV
+591 
-597 ESLDNAGANDQKVT
+597 
-611 IDYRDGSIHFGD
+611 
-623 GTHGKIPAK
+623 
-632 GQQIYVTYKVK
+632 
-643 RDGFVAVSKAMKDMT
+643 
-658 AEINEINAKS
+658 
-668 GSAEKASCYVYSS
+668 
-681 WETKGFIDK
+681 
-690 MAAGNWNNY
+690 
-699 YDGLTIHP
+699 
-707 YCGDPGADQDKG
+707 
-719 AFYDSAMRLAE
+719 
-730 NVGIQKVKNYVNMLP
+730 MLP

-973 TYTVTAKANNT
+973 TYTVTAKANNN

-1052 EEKFTVTARV
+1052 E
-1062 NDSKMGEA
+1062 
-1070 KIDPDKAE
+1070 
-1078 YVKGE
+1078 
-1083 KVKAIATAKEG
+1083 
-1094 YEFVNWTVDG
+1094 
-1104 EAVSTEA
+1104 
-1111 TYEFTVDKNVELTAN
+1111 
-1126 FKETEKPVE
+1126 E

>member
-1 MCGLTACSMLF
+1 MKKKMWRTGLCGLTACSMLF

-447 VEYLNAPAGSNPN
+447 VEYLNAPAGSNPGG
-460 DGVAWADIRKANGHE
+460 GVAWADIRKENGHA

-482 FEIGNENNQGGDD
+482 FEIGNENNQPGTD
-495 GTASQ
+495 GTTSQ
-500 QYWMSKVEGGAEKAY
+500 QYWMIGTQDAEKAY

-690 MAAGNWNNY
+690 MAAGNWNDY

-973 TYTVTAKANNT
+973 TYTVTAKANNN

-1031 YELTVEKNTEL
+1031 YELTVEKNT
-1042 TANFKAKAPV
+1042 
-1052 EEKFTVTARV
+1052 
-1062 NDSKMGEA
+1062 
-1070 KIDPDKAE
+1070 
-1078 YVKGE
+1078 
-1083 KVKAIATAKEG
+1083 
-1094 YEFVNWTVDG
+1094 
-1104 EAVSTEA
+1104 
-1111 TYEFTVDKNVELTAN
+1111 
-1126 FKETEKPVE
+1126 
-1135 KFTVTA
+1135 
-1141 KVNDS
+1141 
-1146 KMGTVKLDPD
+1146 
-1156 KAEYAKG
+1156 
-1163 EKVTATATAKEGYEF
+1163 
-1178 VNWTVAGKAVSTEA
+1178 
-1192 TYEFT
+1192 
-1197 VDKNVEL
+1197 EL

>member
-49 VQGEEKYAGTLSG
+49 VKDQSKYEGELKGS
-62 DNVSVEDGTLFGKSL
+62 NVSIASDTIFGKSL
-77 KFTEGTQGVMTIPQ
+77 KFTEGTEGTMEIPQ
-91 IMNTGEKSYSVS
+91 IMNTSQNSYSIS
-103 MWFKYDTTTDRGG
+103 LWFKYDTNTNREG
-116 KKTVLLQQNGAGR
+116 KNTVLLQQSGQGR
-129 TFLQFTSDN
+129 TFLQFTKDN

-143 VNQTD
+143 VNATN
-148 VFSDKTFDA
+148 VYSDKTVDLS
-157 KQWQHVTI
+157 QWQHVMA
-165 TYDTDT
+165 TYNKDT
-171 KKVTFY
+171 KKIAFY
-177 VNGESDGEKAAGNA
+177 INGEKDSEKDAGNQVVN
-191 ETNALTDLLIG
+191 ELTNLLIG

-255 AKALDESGSLGAE
+255 AKELDALGSLDTEA
-268 VEEAKVLKEAITEA
+268 EEAKVLKEAIAEA
-282 EKLTSQSPLSEI
+282 EKLTAESQLSEI
-294 SEMIE
+294 SETIKE
-299 TLEEAMKNYRAEVGV
+299 LEEAMKNYRAAIGV
-314 VLTVSPTKEERSID
+314 VLTVSPTKEERSIEKS
-328 RGTIGINHRYAFNG
+328 TIGINHRYAFNG
-342 YGSFDSTTMKMKD
+342 YGSFDSTKMEMK
-355 EFTELY
+355 EFTDLY
-361 KDAGFGSIRYPGG
+361 KEAGFGSIRYPGG

-380 RWKDTIGD
+380 RWKESIGP
-388 KEDRVNQIHGFYNNP
+388 KEERVNQIHGFYNNP
-403 NQGGIAPNFGLTEV
+403 GQGGIAPNFGLTEV

-424 DVQSEI
+424 DIQSEI

-447 VEYLNAPAGSNPN
+447 VEYLNAPAGSNPGG
-460 DGVAWADIRKANGHE
+460 GVAWADIRKENGHA

-482 FEIGNENNQGGDD
+482 FEIGNENNQPGTD
-495 GTASQ
+495 GTTSQ
-500 QYWMSKVEGGAEKAY
+500 QYWMIGTQDAEKAY

-690 MAAGNWNNY
+690 MAAGNWNDY

-973 TYTVTAKANNT
+973 TYTVTAKANNN

-1052 EEKFTVTARV
+1052 EEKFTVTA
-1062 NDSKMGEA
+1062 
-1070 KIDPDKAE
+1070 
-1078 YVKGE
+1078 
-1083 KVKAIATAKEG
+1083 
-1094 YEFVNWTVDG
+1094 
-1104 EAVSTEA
+1104 
-1111 TYEFTVDKNVELTAN
+1111 
-1126 FKETEKPVE
+1126 
-1135 KFTVTA
+1135 

-1178 VNWTVAGKAVSTEA
+1178 VNWTVEGKAVSTEA

>member
-49 VQGEEKYAGTLSG
+49 VKDQSKYEGELKGS
-62 DNVSVEDGTLFGKSL
+62 NVSIASDTIFGKSL
-77 KFTEGTQGVMTIPQ
+77 KFTEGTEGTMEIPQ
-91 IMNTGEKSYSVS
+91 IMNTSQNSYSIS
-103 MWFKYDTTTDRGG
+103 LWFKYDTNTNREG
-116 KKTVLLQQNGAGR
+116 KNTVLLQQSGQGR
-129 TFLQFTSDN
+129 TFLQFTKDN

-143 VNQTD
+143 VNATN
-148 VFSDKTFDA
+148 VYSDKTVDLS
-157 KQWQHVTI
+157 QWQHVMA
-165 TYDTDT
+165 TYNKDT
-171 KKVTFY
+171 KKIAFY
-177 VNGESDGEKAAGNA
+177 INGEKDSEKDAGNQVVN
-191 ETNALTDLLIG
+191 ELTNLLIG

-255 AKALDESGSLGAE
+255 AKELDALGSLDTEA
-268 VEEAKVLKEAITEA
+268 EEAKVLKEAIAEA
-282 EKLTSQSPLSEI
+282 EKLTAESQLSEI
-294 SEMIE
+294 SETIKE
-299 TLEEAMKNYRAEVGV
+299 LEEAMKNYRAAIGV
-314 VLTVSPTKEERSID
+314 VLTVSPTKEERSIEKS
-328 RGTIGINHRYAFNG
+328 TIGINHRYAFNG
-342 YGSFDSTTMKMKD
+342 YGSFDSTKMEMKE
-355 EFTELY
+355 EFTDLY
-361 KDAGFGSIRYPGG
+361 KEAGFGSIRYPGG

-447 VEYLNAPAGSNPN
+447 VEYLNAPAGSNPGG
-460 DGVAWADIRKANGHE
+460 GVAWADIRKENGHA

-482 FEIGNENNQGGDD
+482 FEIGNENNQPGTD
-495 GTASQ
+495 GTTSQ
-500 QYWMSKVEGGAEKAY
+500 QYWMIGTQDAEKAY

-690 MAAGNWNNY
+690 MAAGNWNDY

>member
-342 YGSFDSTTMKMKD
+342 YGSFDSTSMKMKD

-447 VEYLNAPAGSNPN
+447 VEYLNAPAGSNPGG
-460 DGVAWADIRKANGHE
+460 GVAWADIRKENGHA

-482 FEIGNENNQGGDD
+482 FEIGNENNQPGTD
-495 GTASQ
+495 GTTSQ
-500 QYWMSKVEGGAEKAY
+500 QYWMIGTQDAEKAY

-898 LRVKVEGVDLTGKT
+898 LRVKVDGVDLTGKT

-998 NAGEKVTA
+998 NA
-1006 TATAK
+1006 
-1011 EGYEFVNW
+1011 
-1019 TVDGQEVSTKTT
+1019 
-1031 YELTVEKNTEL
+1031 
-1042 TANFKAKAPV
+1042 
-1052 EEKFTVTARV
+1052 
-1062 NDSKMGEA
+1062 
-1070 KIDPDKAE
+1070 
-1078 YVKGE
+1078 
-1083 KVKAIATAKEG
+1083 
-1094 YEFVNWTVDG
+1094 
-1104 EAVSTEA
+1104 
-1111 TYEFTVDKNVELTAN
+1111 
-1126 FKETEKPVE
+1126 
-1135 KFTVTA
+1135 
-1141 KVNDS
+1141 
-1146 KMGTVKLDPD
+1146 
-1156 KAEYAKG
+1156 G